1 MRSKPATHVGV
12 CGRALSSPLGIW
24 RHRNAHTIVLGSI
37 AVPITAQAELLA
49 PASAAQAPSLGC
61 IIKGNL
67 NRKGER
73 IYFRPGQLDYSRVN
87 MSKPGTR
94 WFCSEQE
101 AESAGWRRA
110 AH

>member
-1 MRSKPATHVGV
+1 
-12 CGRALSSPLGIW
+12 
-24 RHRNAHTIVLGSI
+24 VLGSI

>member
-73 IYFRPGQLDYSRVN
+73 IYFRPVN
-87 MSKPGTR
+87 WTTL
-94 WFCSEQE
+94 E
-101 AESAGWRRA
+101 
-110 AH
+110 